1 VSQNQARII
10 INSGQSPL
18 RLSRYQIQG
27 LVELRHSYALDYLK
41 DGRAAHDEDEES

>member
-1 VSQNQARII
+1 MSQNQARII

-18 RLSRYQIQG
+18 RLNRYQIQ